1 MWVTDREAGQP
12 AGLEVHI
19 MVRDAE
25 AARHAITA
33 HGGSLEWQSGPEE
46 REVYGT
52 FLVDPDGNRL
62 GYDQHSGP
70 A

>member
-25 AARHAITA
+25 ATRQAITA

-52 FLVDPDGNRL
+52 FLDPDGNRL
-62 GYDQHSGP
+62 GYYRQSGP